1 MKKLEML
8 IVFTLIVFPWG
19 LLASPREEINLRGIW
34 HWQAAVGKDPEKI
47 PGSGWK
53 ETEVPGDM
61 RQYTKASHVW
71 FQKEIEV
78 PESWKGSVVKVF
90 FGNVCRRALVY
101 WNGEYVGCQEGGRL
115 PFWLEIGPFVK
126 FGGTNTLTVKVS
138 DMSVY
143 QAFPEEKIS
152 QRIKLA
158 SWNPGNSGYNRFE
171 GIVGEVYLQKYPPIY
186 IDDIYVKTSVLDKKL
201 DICLTVKNTG
211 DITEKLIVSI
221 KVIDESKE
229 ILFPHNKDISI
240 NGKAENTFEFSEKWE
255 NPVLWNP
262 DFPKLYSLRVE
273 LLDNKGK
280 ILDTKNTAFGF
291 REFRVG
297 RKELGEDPAFFYLNG
312 KICKLRNTEISAYR
326 GRGED
331 HSDLRLR
338 EKAFLRD
345 FMAVKDANINM
356 IRFFE
361 LADDWHYKICN
372 EKGMMVAAT
381 ITRCEPWQTLLV
393 SDEKF
398 NANKKLFQEYKK
410 NMTEYVTRW
419 IKYCRNNPSIVM
431 WGLSNENLHFREYD
445 SQIVEYLLGLEK
457 TARKL
462 DPTRPVYFSGDGDL
476 YGQTE
481 IITLHGVREIPGRS
495 ASPDKGIL
503 PNYAYFSEL
512 EEPRKFMSHRY
523 FGLKGKSQWR
533 WDCRKPIY
541 FAEWPYTLEALVVSD
556 AAPMFIGE
564 DAFKKPLWKGVMQAD
579 AILMK
584 AFIASARYLDFP
596 SLGPFT
602 ITGASATPDAPT
614 PISEECRRALMP
626 QRAAVKEWDSCFY
639 SNKEIPRT
647 LSIYNDSYF
656 KSVLE
661 LTWHFELCG
670 RKISEGTEKC
680 ELEPGRFF
688 RKVITLK
695 MPEVLTRSEGI
706 FSYQLRA
713 NGRTVFTDSHK
724 ISVFPLPGLLKDD
737 SSIAVYDPEK
747 SLNLPFR
754 RLSDLDVINTE
765 ILIVANE
772 KANEIKEKK
781 VFLDF
786 IKKGGKAFLLQQS
799 KPNLDLLPAMFPC
812 EPTISSSI
820 TFPAAAGHSILK
832 GITPDDLKY
841 WTGEGNDRHVV
852 SRFNYIRPLLGNFKT
867 IVVAGSRQLNVSP
880 LLEFQ
885 YGQGL
890 IIASQLELSSKF
902 NIAPQADII
911 FRNVI
916 NYMKAYRPVWRK
928 PKIVAAEGCNFVSG
942 LKSIGIYAEIIGS
955 ATMLN
960 PEEDIVL
967 IDGQCDGISS
977 FLPKKL
983 KDFMVKGG
991 IVYIWNTTASSVKT
1005 LLSEIGAEMRLISIG
1020 DKEYPLNRIADSK
1033 FIWGITS
1040 QELCWQKG
1048 SNTPDKEGEYV
1059 GGGCYIEPF
1068 YKGIIGSGISF
1079 SDGVE
1084 LISGGGL
1091 SVCSIG
1097 KGTLVADQIDW
1108 VKGLSINYRSPALRY
1123 ISSLLTNMGI
1133 LIDLSKAGGR
1143 SVGISNWERK
1153 NDGREVNA
1161 HYPLRYINILNTLGL
1176 PFQMIGSK
1184 DLSEIASYGLV
1195 IIMNGLDKEKRGR
1208 GLTAKEASEIA
1219 LFVKKGGGVLLE
1231 DNACIP
1237 QFMKGEFKPFYK
1249 FASGKITGIKFLNH
1263 DNPDLAEKTF
1273 KITLEPHFMTFM
1285 PGRDWDGKVLAYW
1298 EIDNKISNIPALLG
1312 GRYGKGNFAFISCK
1326 FYWLYQGIAR
1336 ENHEETHQINKII
1349 SKLLSGLYSNTENSK
1364 IKLENCSFIDLTNI
1378 SNRSFSDE
1386 IAGDGK
1392 GGWTDQG
1399 PGNDLDSIPVG
1410 IQYLGRTP
1418 FKIIAQ
1424 SQKGNN
1430 SCVVLKSPV
1439 NAANMPSSVMVEAGN
1454 IYAEK
1459 LHFLHTAAWLDEP
1472 EGKEVFFY
1480 RIMYGDND
1488 GTTIK
1493 ISVLNK
1499 KHIEDWY
1506 NYKPEL
1512 ELEDTEKI
1520 SVFSDN
1526 KNHSLF
1532 SYEWINQR
1540 PDLPIQRI
1548 EIVSM
1553 ERACIPIVIAITA
1566 EKNNE

>member
-34 HWQAAVGKDPEKI
+34 HWQSAVGKDPEKI

-53 ETEVPGDM
+53 EAEVPGDM

-90 FGNVCRRALVY
+90 FGNVCRRAVVY

-143 QAFPEEKIS
+143 QAFSEEKIS

-171 GIVGEVYLQKYPPIY
+171 GIVGEVHLQKYPTIY

-201 DICLTVKNTG
+201 DTCISVKNTG
-211 DITEKLIVSI
+211 SSTEKLTVSI
-221 KVIDESKE
+221 KVIDEGKE
-229 ILFPHNKDISI
+229 ILSSRNKDISI

-262 DFPKLYSLRVE
+262 DFPKLYSLLVE

-280 ILDTKNTAFGF
+280 ILDVKNTAFGF

-372 EKGMMVAAT
+372 EKGMMAAAT

-410 NMTEYVTRW
+410 NMTEYVARW

-445 SQIVEYLLGLEK
+445 SQIVEYLLELER

-533 WDCRKPIY
+533 WDCRKPVY
-541 FAEWPYTLEALVVSD
+541 FAEWPYTLEALAVSD

-564 DAFKKPLWKGVMQAD
+564 DAFRKPLWNGVMQAD
-579 AILMK
+579 ALLMK
-584 AFIASARYLDFP
+584 AFIASARYLDLP
-596 SLGPFT
+596 SVGLFT

-639 SNKEIPRT
+639 SDKEIPRT

-661 LTWHFELCG
+661 LTWSFELSG
-670 RKISEGTEKC
+670 RKISEGVEKC
-680 ELEPGRFF
+680 ELAPGHFF
-688 RKVITLK
+688 RKIITLK
-695 MPEVLTRSEGI
+695 MPEVPARSEGA
-706 FSYQLRA
+706 FSYQMSA
-713 NGRTVFTDSHK
+713 DGRTVFADSHK
-724 ISVFPLPGLLKDD
+724 ISVFPLPGSLKDD

-754 RLSDLDVINTE
+754 RLSALDVINAE
-765 ILIVANE
+765 ILIVAKD
-772 KANEIKEKK
+772 KANEIKDKK

-786 IKKGGKAFLLQQS
+786 IRKGGRAFLLQQS

-820 TFPAAAGHSILK
+820 TFPAAAGHPILK
-832 GITPDDLKY
+832 GIGTDDLKY
-841 WTGEGNDRHVV
+841 WTGEGNARHVV
-852 SRFNYIRPLLGNFKT
+852 SRFNYIRPILGNFKT
-867 IVVAGSRQLNVSP
+867 IIAAGSRQLNVSP

-916 NYMKAYRPVWRK
+916 NYMKAYRPRWRK
-928 PKIVAAEGCNFVSG
+928 PKIVAAEGSNFVSG
-942 LKSIGIYAEIIGS
+942 LKSIGIYPDIVEA

-977 FLPKKL
+977 FLPGKL

-991 IVYIWNTTASSVKT
+991 IVYIWNTAASSVKT
-1005 LLSEIGAEMRLISIG
+1005 LLSEIGARMKLVSIG
-1020 DKEYPLNRIADSK
+1020 DKDYPLNRIADSK

-1048 SNTPDKEGEYV
+1048 GNTPDKRGEYV

-1068 YKGIIGSGISF
+1068 YKGIIDSGVSF
-1079 SDGVE
+1079 TGGVE
-1084 LISGGGL
+1084 LISCGGL
-1091 SVCSIG
+1091 SICPIE
-1097 KGTLVADQIDW
+1097 KGTLVADQINW
-1108 VKGLSINYRSPALRY
+1108 VKGLHVNYRSPASRY
-1123 ISSLLTNMGI
+1123 ASSLFTNLGV
-1133 LIDLSKAGGR
+1133 LIDLSK
-1143 SVGISNWERK
+1143 VGAKSIAISNWERGE
-1153 NDGREVNA
+1153 DGRKVNT
-1161 HYPLRYINILNTLGL
+1161 HYPGRYIGILNALGL
-1176 PFQMIGSK
+1176 PFQMAGEK
-1184 DLSEIASYGLV
+1184 ELSEINSYGLL
-1195 IIMNGLDKEKRGR
+1195 IIMNGLDKEKRGK

-1237 QFMKGEFKPFYK
+1237 QFMKGEFNPFRK
-1249 FASGKITGIKFLNH
+1249 ITSGKITGIKFLKH
-1263 DNPDLAEKTF
+1263 DTPELAEKTF
-1273 KITLEPHFMTFM
+1273 KFTLDTNFMIFM
-1285 PGRDWDGKVLAYW
+1285 PDMDWDGKVLAYW
-1298 EIDNKISNIPALLG
+1298 EIDNKVSSIPALLS

-1326 FYWLYQGIAR
+1326 FYWLYQAIAK
-1336 ENHEETHQINKII
+1336 ENHEDTYQINKII
-1349 SKLLSGLYSNTENSK
+1349 SKLLKELYGNSEGPK
-1364 IKLENCSFIDLTNI
+1364 IKLKNCSFVDLARV

-1386 IAGDGK
+1386 VAGDSK

-1399 PGNDLDSIPVG
+1399 PEDDLDGIPAG
-1410 IQYLGRTP
+1410 TQYFGGTP

-1424 SQKGNN
+1424 STKRNN
-1430 SCVVLKSPV
+1430 SCVVLRSPV
-1439 NAANMPSSVMVEAGN
+1439 NAGNMPSSVMLEAGN
-1454 IYAEK
+1454 IYADK
-1459 LHFLHTAAWLDEP
+1459 IHFLHTAAWLDGGER
-1472 EGKEVFFY
+1472 GEVFFY
-1480 RIMYGDND
+1480 RVLYGDND

-1493 ISVLNK
+1493 ISVLNG
-1499 KHIEDWY
+1499 KHIGDWY
-1506 NYKPEL
+1506 SYNAEL

-1520 SVFSDN
+1520 PVFSDN
-1526 KNHSLF
+1526 KKRSLF
-1532 SYEWINQR
+1532 SCKWINPR

-1548 EIVSM
+1548 EIVSG
-1553 ERACIPIVIAITA
+1553 EKNSIPIIIAITA
-1566 EKNNE
+1566 ERDNE